1 MQYRRLSLFAALGS
15 LALGALQPVR
25 AAVPDSVYQALD
37 QRVKILER
45 LHELDQEA
53 AAAKAK
59 DTPVVTANS
68 KDGFTIK
75 SPDGSF
81 KLKIGG
87 YSQGDGRFWLGDTL
101 KARTNTFF
109 LRRVR
114 PQFDGTVGKYVD
126 FRIMPDFGGGT
137 TVLYDAYLNLTYRPG
152 FKVQVGKFK
161 PPIGLERLQSGA
173 ALLFVERGLPTSLVP
188 NRDLGLQVHGDLS
201 GGRLSYAVGV
211 FNGVVDGGNADTDV
225 DDSKELAARIFAQPF
240 KQGTSLLQ
248 GLSLGVA
255 GSWGNSSG
263 ALPSFRTPGQVSFFT
278 YTDTTVANGSRVR
291 IAPQFTYY
299 TGPLGLLGEYTL
311 SKQELTRKTDSAT
324 LQNSAWQVAASY
336 LLSGDQAGYKGVSPK
351 KSFDPAKGQ
360 WGALEL
366 AARFHQLAI
375 DKDAYPIFANAKRSA
390 RSATA
395 WALGIN
401 WYLHRNTKLN
411 LDYEQTQFKG
421 GGAKG
426 DRDAE
431 KILFN
436 RFQVSF

>member
-1 MQYRRLSLFAALGS
+1 MSYHRFSLFAALGL

-25 AAVPDSVYQALD
+25 AAVPDSLYQALD

-59 DTPVVTANS
+59 DAPVVTASS
-68 KDGFTIK
+68 KDGFTLK
-75 SPDGSF
+75 SPDGSYR
-81 KLKIGG
+81 LKIGG

-101 KARTNTFF
+101 KARTNTFL

-114 PQFDGTVGKYVD
+114 PILEGTVGKYVD
-126 FRIMPDFGGGT
+126 FRIMTDFGGGA
-137 TVLYDAYLNLTYRPG
+137 VSVQDAYLNLNYRPG
-152 FKVQVGKFK
+152 LKVQVGKFK
-161 PPIGLERLQSGA
+161 PPVGLERLQSGA
-173 ALLFVERGLPTSLVP
+173 ANLFVERGLPTGLVP
-188 NRDLGLQVHGDLS
+188 NRDLGLQVQGDLS
-201 GGRLSYAVGV
+201 GGLLSYAVGV
-211 FNGVVDGGNADTDV
+211 FNGVVDGGSGDSDV
-225 DDSKELAARIFAQPF
+225 DDSKDLAARIFAQPF

-255 GSWGNSSG
+255 GSWGKSSG
-263 ALPSFRTPGQVSFFT
+263 ALPTYKTPGQVTFFS
-278 YTDTTVANGSRVR
+278 YTDTTVAKGSRVR

-299 TGPLGLLGEYTL
+299 TGPLGLLGEYVL
-311 SKQELTRKTDSAT
+311 SKQEVTRKTDTAT
-324 LQNSAWQVAASY
+324 LQHRAWQLAASY
-336 LLSGDQAGYKGVSPK
+336 LLSGDQATYKGVTPK
-351 KSFDPAKGQ
+351 KAFDPSKGQ

-366 AARFHQLAI
+366 AARFHQLAV
-375 DKDAYPIFANAKRSA
+375 DKDAYPLFASA
-390 RSATA
+390 RKSANSATA
-395 WALGIN
+395 WALGVN

-421 GGAKG
+421 GAATG